1 MQPRPPLHSPS
12 LSSIE
17 NALLLALNSLVN
29 AGRLPQQRLAV
40 GEKSHSRWPRRLG
53 LGLEIKMAASEE
65 EAVVASLQAMAG
77 GGTLLKAGRSVRRE
91 GA

>member
-1 MQPRPPLHSPS
+1 MQPRPLLHSPS

-29 AGRLPQQRLAV
+29 AGQRA
-40 GEKSHSRWPRRLG
+40 GFQREKSRSRWPRRLG

-65 EAVVASLQAMAG
+65 EAVVASLQAMAS